1 MRHRVHDA
9 QPDVRETHARDVLRL
24 GHAVAGDG
32 VAAVL
37 DGIPQVRGDQLDGLQ
52 LEHVAH
58 RPRPGRDIPFD
69 GVRQGVHARSG
80 RQPPGHRH
88 HQFAVDHRA
97 HRDVVGID
105 ADHLLAVLLVG
116 DDIVDRHL
124 GRRPRGRRHGEGRHG
139 AVLGVGHTLQRAHV
153 GELGVVDDDAHGLGR
168 VDRRTAAQRH
178 HAVGARSLERL
189 DALLHVADR
198 GVGLDLAVN
207 LIGNVRPAEHL
218 LDLRG
223 HAEPDEVFVRYEQ
236 HLLKPRLRI
245 SSAITERHPAP

>member
-1 MRHRVHDA
+1 M
-9 QPDVRETHARDVLRL
+9 
-24 GHAVAGDG
+24 
-32 VAAVL
+32 
-37 DGIPQVRGDQLDGLQ
+37 
-52 LEHVAH
+52 
-58 RPRPGRDIPFD
+58 
-69 GVRQGVHARSG
+69 
-80 RQPPGHRH
+80 
-88 HQFAVDHRA
+88 
-97 HRDVVGID
+97 
-105 ADHLLAVLLVG
+105 
-116 DDIVDRHL
+116 
-124 GRRPRGRRHGEGRHG
+124 
-139 AVLGVGHTLQRAHV
+139 LGVGHTLQRAHV

-236 HLLKPRLRI
+236 HLFKAPLADLVGDHRAAPCAVVRRLVQYDAVHDLSVWRLLPFRTAG
-245 SSAITERHPAP
+245 SRR